1 MKFNK
6 YAVLSY
12 QKKLIENHYDFLN
25 CVIVNNILIC
35 KGKIKQ
41 PDCDIYK
48 IKIECVAGYE
58 PKSTILFP
66 LIDPCKEIH
75 MYKDHSL
82 CLHYSPDMKWNVRT
96 NVFQYTIPWLIEWI
110 VFYEIYKEK
119 GVWLGHESPVHLKEP
134 NKNRNT
140 NLANDDQNFY

>member
-12 QKKLIENHYDFLN
+12 QKKLIEKHYDFLN
-25 CVIVNNILIC
+25 CAIVNNILIC
-35 KGKIKQ
+35 KGEIKQ

-58 PKSTILFP
+58 PKCTILFP

-96 NVFQYTIPWLIEWI
+96 NVFQYTIPWLIEWV
-110 VFYEIYKEK
+110 VFYELYKIK
-119 GVWLGHESPVHLKEP
+119 SVWLGPESPIHLQESK
-134 NKNRNT
+134 KNRNT
-140 NLANDDQNFY
+140 NLANDNQNFH